1 MKELYFGQGRIILVG
16 VSNNINLK
24 DIKNKIKK
32 LIQNKLSSWSLTI

>member
-32 LIQNKLSSWSLTI
+32 LIQNKLSS